1 MTLENI
7 IVNKINKFK
16 TNFIKLIPT
25 SDNKKPLK
33 DTTNGNNGVSNCFA
47 KSDHQHPV
55 SDLYSLS
62 NHNHNSTYAPLV
74 HSHDGLADSGWQTL
88 SVNSNFYNYTENNN
102 AVLPLQY
109 RKIGSIVQVI
119 GLIGLNANLTVGEW
133 TIGTLPT
140 GARPSK
146 EMSYLCEL
154 NNNGN
159 LWTCV
164 VKTDG
169 NITFNRLRDI
179 SSSTPITI
187 TYTDDSTD
195 SVNMATNGNGFI
207 SGKQWVDAL
216 KLNVMFMV

>member
-1 MTLENI
+1 MQNQTINI
-7 IVNKINKFK
+7 
-16 TNFIKLIPT
+16 
-25 SDNKKPLK
+25 
-33 DTTNGNNGVSNCFA
+33 
-47 KSDHQHPV
+47 Q
-55 SDLYSLS
+55 Y
-62 NHNHNSTYAPLV
+62 
-74 HSHDGLADSGWQTL
+74 HSHDGLVDSGWQTL
-88 SVNSNFYNYTENNN
+88 TVNSNFYNYTENNN

-109 RKIGSIVQVI
+109 RKVGSFVQVI
-119 GLIGLNANLTVGEW
+119 GLVGLNANLTAGEW
-133 TIGTLPT
+133 TIGTLPI

-164 VKTDG
+164 IKTNGD
-169 NITFNRLRDI
+169 ITFNRLRDI
-179 SSSTPITI
+179 SSSTPVTI

-216 KLNVMFMV
+216 KLNVMFIV